1 MTKLKYGGNDLYK
14 VKVVLE
20 IEGVDNDSWMNGV
33 SGLVRRPFV
42 KRVNC
47 IEFISETKNENREY

>member
-1 MTKLKYGGNDLYK
+1 MTKLRYGGNNLYK

-20 IEGVDNDSWMNGV
+20 IEGVNSDTWMSNV
-33 SGLVRRPFV
+33 SELVRRPFV

-47 IEFISETKNENREY
+47 IEFISETKNEDREY